1 MNLTDIAAVIG
12 AAAWI
17 PQIIRYFSRA
27 ELKIIPELTI
37 ELGYSSLGSIINPTC
52 AFSASKKD
60 ALIEKM
66 ALEIIRQDGE
76 KHEFLWQAL
85 DEKGFEGRSSKG
97 ETVEM
102 RRTQSATAL
111 KIGIVGLVDRKIL
124 FLDTTI
130 KEKRLALEK
139 ALIAKEDILKSAD
152 APNFPD
158 NVFRSDEFTNLG
170 NHYRDCFYWKEG
182 SYSLNIIAQE
192 ATRKDPIIGK
202 YTFSLSRTDKNDLEK
217 NIVIAQEFSKL
228 NVLYR
233 AGKIAIFPFL
243 PWNWIY
249 PTLTKIQ
256 S

>member
-1 MNLTDIAAVIG
+1 MNLTDFAAVIG

-17 PQIIRYFSRA
+17 PQIVRYFSRA
-27 ELKIIPELTI
+27 ELKIIPDSTI
-37 ELGYSSLGSIINPTC
+37 ELGYSFIGSIINPTC

-66 ALEIIRQDGE
+66 ALEIIHQDGE

-124 FLDTTI
+124 FQDTTI
-130 KEKRLALEK
+130 KEKRVALER
-139 ALIAKEDILKSAD
+139 ALIDKEDILKKAD
-152 APNFPD
+152 APNFPE
-158 NVFRSDEFTNLG
+158 NVFRSDEFTKLG
-170 NHYRDCFYWKEG
+170 DHYRDCFYWKEG

-192 ATRKDPIIGK
+192 ATHKDPILEK
-202 YTFSLSRTDKNDLEK
+202 YAFSISRTDKNALEK
-217 NIVIAQEFSKL
+217 NIVTAQEYSKHS
-228 NVLYR
+228 VLYR
-233 AGKIAIFPFL
+233 AGKIAEIPL
-243 PWNWIY
+243 LHWNWIY
-249 PTLTKIQ
+249 PTLTKIR